1 MSSAKMTLIGMN
13 QFFTSLNDDLFKNL
27 TLPEGISKQILTD
40 NILLTGGEFE
50 VLYSNPTAMQ
60 NMIGIWSRREQA
72 TFERWIAALSIDYNP
87 LENYDRMEHW
97 TDNFD
102 GLEHTANSGT
112 SSDLEH
118 TVNSGTN
125 NVLEHS
131 QGSGSSTSNGGS
143 NTTTSDTS
151 ELQKSAYDESGYSA
165 YEKTINGGTVG
176 VTSSDSTTTSN
187 SNDHS
192 VQGNT
197 SDTGDRSN
205 QGTTSNTEDH
215 STDND
220 SVHDGRIH
228 GNIGVTT
235 SQQMLQA
242 ELDLGY
248 WNIYSKITELF
259 LKEFVIPVYA

>member
-1 MSSAKMTLIGMN
+1 MSSSKITLIGMN
-13 QFFTSLNDDLFKNL
+13 QFFISLNDDLFKNL
-27 TLPEGISKQILTD
+27 TLPEGIDKSTLTD

-102 GLEHTANSGT
+102 GLEHTANAGT

-118 TVNSGTN
+118 TINSGSN
-125 NVLEHS
+125 S
-131 QGSGSSTSNGGS
+131 SSGSSTSNGTS
-143 NTTTSDTS
+143 NTTNSDTS

-165 YEKTINGGTVG
+165 YEKTINSGTVSQ
-176 VTSSDSTTTSN
+176 TTSDSTTTSMQN
-187 SNDHS
+187 T
-192 VQGNT
+192 T

-205 QGTTSNTEDH
+205 QETTSNTEDH
-215 STDND
+215 STDNN

-235 SQQMLQA
+235 SQQMLTA

-248 WNIYSKITELF
+248 WNLYSKITELF